1 MEIIVSQTQVRVPVT
16 VFRIRG
22 QINAETSP
30 QFQAE
35 AEKAM
40 KSGTRHLLLDLAETS
55 YISSAGL
62 RVLAYLM
69 VLMRK
74 WSDEGQGSG
83 RQARDGVQKST
94 YLRVSNASPD
104 VQRVLT
110 VVGFD
115 LFLDCDQSY
124 EQALKAF

>member
-1 MEIIVSQTQVRVPVT
+1 MEIIVSQAQARVPVT

-22 QINAETSP
+22 QINADTSP

-35 AEKAM
+35 AEKAI
-40 KSGTRHLLLDLAETS
+40 KAGTRHLLLDLTDTS

-74 WSDEGQGSG
+74 WSDEGQSAG
-83 RQARDGVQKST
+83 RQAREGSQKSPW
-94 YLRVSNASPD
+94 LKVLNASPD
-104 VQRVLT
+104 VARVLT
-110 VVGFD
+110 AVGFD
-115 LFLDCDQSY
+115 LFLESRDDY